1 MIKTQSKT
9 KTQITIND
17 DLSLIVSMIKQ
28 KYPIFDTNQTI
39 EFLVAKG
46 SGAYLDEVNLTI
58 QDLKDIQIAR
68 QQIKDGLSI
77 KCDSIEDLLT
87 KLKS

>member
-39 EFLVAKG
+39 EFLIAKG
-46 SGAYLDEVNLTI
+46 CGAYLDEVNLTNPNI
-58 QDLKDIQIAR
+58 EIHFYQFYKQF
-68 QQIKDGLSI
+68 LSNFT
-77 KCDSIEDLLT
+77 T
-87 KLKS
+87 KVQPSS